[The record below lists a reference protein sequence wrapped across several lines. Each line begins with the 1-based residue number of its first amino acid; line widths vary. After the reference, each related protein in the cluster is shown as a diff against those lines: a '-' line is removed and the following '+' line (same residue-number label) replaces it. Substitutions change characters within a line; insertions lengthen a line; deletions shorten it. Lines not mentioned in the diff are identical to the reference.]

1 MSIQKDQ
8 IIGKKY
14 KLIKKLGKGAFG
26 EIWEAVNFTDKQKVA
41 IKFEEV
47 DVRN

>member
-1 MSIQKDQ
+1 MSTIYKDQ

-26 EIWEAVNFTDKQKVA
+26 EIWEAINFVDK
-41 IKFEEV
+41 
-47 DVRN
+47 